1 MHCMDLDFHM
11 GPFLGV
17 SKGDIQGLPFVCRVT
32 LLRGHGVQIFGDRFA
47 ATESTGML
55 DLLQHGIATEHIPQ
69 SLGLAGSP
77 CIMQWFP
84 MSQRS
89 M

>member
-1 MHCMDLDFHM
+1 MHCMDLDFHT

-32 LLRGHGVQIFGDRFA
+32 PLRGHGVQISGDRFA
-47 ATESTGML
+47 DAESTGML
-55 DLLQHGIATEHIPQ
+55 DLEKHGIATEHIPQ

-77 CIMQWFP
+77 CIMQWLP

-89 M
+89 L